1 MTYRRTQRIVG
12 PAELVQAVPYLLG
25 FHPSRSMVLVGLAE
39 GLLVVTARVDLAD
52 ALVGGVL
59 PDTIAA
65 MHRGGTRELV
75 AAVYDEPVADMP
87 VDAFDPRPGRLD
99 LADRVEDA
107 AAVIGCRVRD
117 VLLVIGDRWWSLTCG
132 VPSCCPP
139 GGEPVLVEPSAF
151 AAAATVDGR
160 VALVDRSALERLLD
174 PLPEP
179 ERAALEPA
187 LQDCERQS
195 VQAVLTGADARHDRS
210 LKRAVFTAAR
220 ACAAHDWPGVD
231 DASSARFA
239 VGLSRL
245 AVRDP
250 VWIAIDDGRLDGRPL
265 WRELARRLPSP
276 YDAAPLFLF
285 GWATWRSGDG
295 ALAGI
300 AAERAVASDPGYT
313 AADLLLAALAQGV
326 DPRRLPRL
334 RLSRSA

>member
-1 MTYRRTQRIVG
+1 MTYRGTQRIVG

-25 FHPSRSMVLVGLAE
+25 FHPSRSLVLVGLAD
-39 GLLVVTARVDLAD
+39 GLLVVTARLDLDD
-52 ALVGGVL
+52 ARIGGVL

-65 MHRGGTRELV
+65 MHRGGSRELI
-75 AAVYDEPVADMP
+75 AAAYDDPVEGL
-87 VDAFDPRPGRLD
+87 DAGGDPRASRLD

-117 VLLVIGDRWWSLTCG
+117 VLLVIGERWWSLTCG
-132 VPSCCPP
+132 APSCCPAD
-139 GGEPVLVEPSAF
+139 GQPVPVEPSAF

-160 VALVDRSALERLLD
+160 VALADRSAVERLLD
-174 PLPEP
+174 PLSDAT
-179 ERAALEPA
+179 RAGLEPV
-187 LQDCERQS
+187 LQECERQS
-195 VQAVLTGADARHDRS
+195 VQAVLTGADARLGRS
-210 LKRAVFTAAR
+210 RKRAVFTAAR
-220 ACAAHDWPGVD
+220 ACTAHDWAGVD
-231 DASSARFA
+231 DATAAQFGVA
-239 VGLSRL
+239 LSGL

-250 VWIAIDDGRLDGRPL
+250 VWMAIDDGRLDGRPL
-265 WRELARRLPSP
+265 WRELARRLPRP

-285 GWATWRSGDG
+285 GWATWRTGDG